1 MKYYLASK
9 VVTSGRLLYLADEVT
24 KYMCWRVEHY
34 SPILIKILK
43 IKEIIIM
50 IKNDMIKAV
59 ASEAEVTNKVAETV
73 MEAYG
78 KFVLGTLNES
88 HDEKI
93 PFPGIGAFSV
103 KHVAEKSGVAAL
115 AGGKEWTKPAHDE
128 LKFTISKSVKV
139 L

>member
-1 MKYYLASK
+1 
-9 VVTSGRLLYLADEVT
+9 
-24 KYMCWRVEHY
+24 
-34 SPILIKILK
+34 
-43 IKEIIIM
+43 M

-59 ASEAEVTNKVAETV
+59 ASEAEVTKKVAEAV

-78 KFVLGTLNES
+78 KFVLGVLSENK
-88 HDEKI
+88 DEKI

-128 LKFTISKSVKV
+128 LKFTISKSVKT